1 MRKVHKIYTVETGP
15 VNGTKWRMYG
25 EVRCDGPSFNTME
38 VTEND
43 EEVTCLRCR
52 KIMEKK

>member
-1 MRKVHKIYTVETGP
+1 MLKVHKIYTVETSP
-15 VNGTKWRMYG
+15 INGTKWRMYG

-38 VTEND
+38 ITED
-43 EEVTCLRCR
+43 DKKVTCRHCL